1 MTETVVYVLMIFSL
15 SIVAK
20 IIFSLFYFLLE
31 EWGDITFPSNS
42 HS

>member
-15 SIVAK
+15 SIVAQ
-20 IIFSLFYFLLE
+20 IIFSFFYFLLE
-31 EWGDITFPSNS
+31 EWGDITVPRNS